1 MQKNNSILGFTKKL
15 FSRHTK
21 KLFARKSQQSFLKLE
36 FITIKMRL
44 KFSMFDQK
52 YRFQKRQKSIKVHV
66 PTMDDLFNFY
76 VFEIGIFVDFP
87 KGMGY

>member
-1 MQKNNSILGFTKKL
+1 
-15 FSRHTK
+15 
-21 KLFARKSQQSFLKLE
+21 
-36 FITIKMRL
+36 
-44 KFSMFDQK
+44 MFDQK

-87 KGMGY
+87 KGMGYWYYNFICNQRIR